1 MSLWRRL
8 EFPHR
13 NPGGAFLRSIQ
24 QDAPCGICACQSGQG
39 KKFPYLMGIM
49 QKFVDF
55 KVLNVQNL
63 CIITKTAKKQCF
75 ELEKIRDSFI
85 IYVCRKCRYKQQIRG
100 NVYEDSGV

>member
-1 MSLWRRL
+1 MSLWRRP
-8 EFPHR
+8 EFPRR

-55 KVLNVQNL
+55 KVLKVQNL
-63 CIITKTAKKQCF
+63 CIITKTAKK
-75 ELEKIRDSFI
+75 
-85 IYVCRKCRYKQQIRG
+85 
-100 NVYEDSGV
+100 